1 MLHLIAQILGY
12 SASLLLAISLMVNNN
27 IRFRWINSSA
37 NLCFVTYGIVFQ
49 IWPVLITNAIL
60 LCINLYAL
68 RKIYLRQEKFDLV
81 DFTNDSALVG
91 KFLEFYAKDIHAYF
105 PSFKLNEANS
115 QLHFVV
121 LRDLVIA
128 NIFVADM
135 DAGGSASVRINY
147 TVPKYRD
154 YKVGRF
160 LFEEGN
166 HYLVQKGVKNII
178 YNHVDNEQHLDFLK
192 KMGFREEGGKW
203 EKKIGG

>member
-1 MLHLIAQILGY
+1 MLNLIAQILGY

-49 IWPVLITNAIL
+49 IWPVLITNSIL

-91 KFLEFYAKDIHAYF
+91 KFLEFYSKDIHAYF
-105 PSFKLNEANS
+105 PAFKLSDANS

-128 NIFVADM
+128 NIFVASLDTQ
-135 DAGGSASVRINY
+135 GTASVRINY

-166 HYLVQKGVKNII
+166 HYLVQKGVKKIL
-178 YNHVDNEQHLDFLK
+178 YDQVDNEQHLDFLK
-192 KMGFREEGGKW
+192 KMGFKDEGGKW
-203 EKKIGG
+203 VKEV